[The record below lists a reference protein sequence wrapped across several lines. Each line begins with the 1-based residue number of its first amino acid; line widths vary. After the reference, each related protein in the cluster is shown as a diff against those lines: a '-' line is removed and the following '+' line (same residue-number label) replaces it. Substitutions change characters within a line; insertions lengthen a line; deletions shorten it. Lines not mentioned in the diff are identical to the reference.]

1 MSEKR
6 KEGARVIENFWLNAL
21 YSVTPT
27 AILGVVFW
35 LVMRSILRA
44 DRGERDAYAIIELEE
59 RKKRGLLDQGEQ
71 DRFSDA
77 KPGEGHQ

>member
-1 MSEKR
+1 
-6 KEGARVIENFWLNAL
+6 VIENFWLNAL

-44 DRGERDAYAIIELEE
+44 DRGEREAYTEIEREE
-59 RKKRGLLDQGEQ
+59 KRKRGLLNQGE
-71 DRFSDA
+71 
-77 KPGEGHQ
+77 

>member
-1 MSEKR
+1 M
-6 KEGARVIENFWLNAL
+6 IENFWLNAL

-27 AILGVVFW
+27 AILAVVFW

-44 DRGERDAYAIIELEE
+44 DRGERDAYTEIEQEE

-71 DRFSDA
+71 DRLSDA
-77 KPGEGHQ
+77 KPREGHQ

>member
-1 MSEKR
+1 M
-6 KEGARVIENFWLNAL
+6 IENFWLNAL

-44 DRGERDAYAIIELEE
+44 DRGERDAYATIEREE

-71 DRFSDA
+71 DRLSDA